1 MNHLRSLSSVLLC
14 LLTGFDAFAQSYTQ
28 TVRGIVQDADTRE
41 ALIGAVVA
49 VPGTEPRI
57 AATTDL
63 DGRFTLANVPVGRI
77 DVEVRMMGYDDLRLN
92 NHRVV
97 RRTC

>member
-1 MNHLRSLSSVLLC
+1 M
-14 LLTGFDAFAQSYTQ
+14 TGFDAFAQSYTQ

-49 VPGTEPRI
+49 VSGTEPRI

-92 NHRVV
+92 N
-97 RRTC
+97 